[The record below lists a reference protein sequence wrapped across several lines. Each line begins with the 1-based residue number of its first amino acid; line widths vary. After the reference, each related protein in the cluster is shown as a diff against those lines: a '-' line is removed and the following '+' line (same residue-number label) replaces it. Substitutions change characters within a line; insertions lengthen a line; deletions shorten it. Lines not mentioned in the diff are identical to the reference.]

1 MDYALMPH
9 HCAESLDN
17 ILSSYALEFFSCL
30 FALHNP
36 HKGDGERF
44 AYGAANDHIALW
56 DELPSALRRDL
67 KKAAKSPSRRR

>member
-17 ILSSYALEFFSCL
+17 ILSSYALEFFLYL

-36 HKGDGERF
+36 HTCQSHCAFTLGGQPKVSSNEPNRKEPMPTMG
-44 AYGAANDHIALW
+44 
-56 DELPSALRRDL
+56 
-67 KKAAKSPSRRR
+67 

>member
-17 ILSSYALEFFSCL
+17 ILSSYALEFFLCL

-36 HKGDGERF
+36 HTCQSHCAFTLGGQPEIYNNEPNTKEPMPTMG
-44 AYGAANDHIALW
+44 
-56 DELPSALRRDL
+56 
-67 KKAAKSPSRRR
+67 

>member
-17 ILSSYALEFFSCL
+17 ILSSYALEPFSCL

-36 HKGDGERF
+36 HTCQSHCTSTLGGNPEVSNNEPNRKEPMPTMG
-44 AYGAANDHIALW
+44 
-56 DELPSALRRDL
+56 
-67 KKAAKSPSRRR
+67 

>member
-30 FALHNP
+30 FTLHNP
-36 HKGDGERF
+36 HTCQSHCAFTLGGQPKVSSNEPNRKEPMPTMG
-44 AYGAANDHIALW
+44 
-56 DELPSALRRDL
+56 
-67 KKAAKSPSRRR
+67 

>member
-17 ILSSYALEFFSCL
+17 ILSSYALEFFLCL

-36 HKGDGERF
+36 HTCQSHCAFTLGGQPKVSSNEPNTKEPMPTTG
-44 AYGAANDHIALW
+44 
-56 DELPSALRRDL
+56 
-67 KKAAKSPSRRR
+67 

>member
-30 FALHNP
+30 FTLHNP
-36 HKGDGERF
+36 HTCQSHCAFTLGGKPEV
-44 AYGAANDHIALW
+44 
-56 DELPSALRRDL
+56 PSNEPNR
-67 KKAAKSPSRRR
+67 KEPMPTMG